1 MSMLK
6 NLEQLTLGQEKHP
19 MWVKNVLVVLVGS

>member
-1 MSMLK
+1 MMLK

-19 MWVKNVLVVLVGS
+19 TWVRNVPVALVGS